1 MQTMKQHIRGINI
14 SILLVCSIYIQA
26 QLPDCTDY
34 DSQVTLKTPYGWNEI
49 ANIQSEVSSTDRE
62 TLDSYYINDLDYA
75 DADPVDWGEAYYSS
89 STFNCHGYVWHMTTV
104 IDNEPDLNKRVWIEN
119 ADGSLAY
126 IEDNI
131 SYKEVDEEVYPGYVY
146 WSSGSHSART
156 TDTPNWWRSKWGCG
170 PLMEHDSLTHPY
182 AKSGFR
188 YFKRCYYKI
197 KEYDYDEDKKVFAC
211 KHELEN
217 CTVDASVKLE
227 IEYEDWLKIT
237 GEFSTGVG
245 AELNFY
251 AKDPL

>member
-1 MQTMKQHIRGINI
+1 MKTYINGFT
-14 SILLVCSIYIQA
+14 ILVLLSFTTYSQA

-34 DSQVTLKTPYGWNEI
+34 DSHVTLKTPYGWNEI
-49 ANIQSEVSSTDRE
+49 ANIQSEVSNSDRE
-62 TLDSYYINDLDYA
+62 TLDNYYINDPDYA

-104 IDNEPDLNKRVWIEN
+104 IDNDPDLNKRVWIEN
-119 ADGSLAY
+119 SDGSLAY
-126 IEDNI
+126 VEDNV
-131 SYKEVDEEVYPGYVY
+131 SYKEVYEEVYPGYVY

-188 YFKRCYYKI
+188 HFKRCYYKVSG
-197 KEYDYDEDKKVFAC
+197 KEYDEDDTLFVC
-211 KHELEN
+211 KHELED
-217 CTVDASVKLE
+217 CSVDASVDLE

-245 AELNFY
+245 VELDFH
-251 AKDPL
+251 PE